1 MIAGV
6 NASGSHPFWGISL
19 CPFQQAAER
28 ALPCRSDF
36 VPMPCPP
43 AFRCPVARRSGGR
56 RFAAFPVLLVLLTI
70 SAPARDLAPKPG
82 SGESA
87 FDGWGTSL
95 CWFGNAVGRW
105 SEPRRSEIANALFSA
120 EGLGLTVVRY
130 NIGGGDHPEHRH
142 MPWFRQME
150 GFQDAAGQ
158 WRWEADP
165 GQRWMLEAA
174 RRRGAQRF
182 EAFSNSPPYWMTRS
196 QCASGAPDGNHDNL
210 KDGAEEAF
218 SVYLATVVKHFRTE
232 QGIRFD
238 TLAPMNEPWTDYWRA
253 GHNQEGCHF
262 DPASQQWLIL
272 TLRRVL
278 DREGLGDV
286 GIAASEETNY
296 RKAIESW
303 RSFDEATRACV
314 AQVNAHA
321 YDTAQRTELRDL
333 IAAAGKPLVMSEVDG
348 SGDHRHDPDSMIP
361 ALGLARGIIDD
372 LRELRPLR
380 WIFWQAVEDWEAQR
394 ASNANWGLVLAD
406 LAGSSER
413 WRLTKKYHALAQFSR
428 FIRPGSTLLAS
439 PGADSAAALD
449 PTRTRLVLVL
459 RNAGKDE
466 ERATID
472 LGAFPPAEPEVELHR
487 TSATED
493 LQPQTEVRAED
504 GRIELVLPAESIST
518 LVVRLRRP
526 APL

>member
-1 MIAGV
+1 MPPCSSSRPAVGFR
-6 NASGSHPFWGISL
+6 ASGAWI
-19 CPFQQAAER
+19 AA
-28 ALPCRSDF
+28 LF
-36 VPMPCPP
+36 LLL
-43 AFRCPVARRSGGR
+43 
-56 RFAAFPVLLVLLTI
+56 AACS
-70 SAPARDLAPKPG
+70 SAAATRLIAPRPG
-82 SGESA
+82 NESA

-105 SEPRRSEIANALFSA
+105 SDPRRNEVADALFSPA
-120 EGLGLTVVRY
+120 GLGLTVVRY
-130 NIGGGDHPEHRH
+130 NIGGGENPEHRH

-158 WRWEADP
+158 WRWEADS

-232 QGIRFD
+232 RGIRFD

-262 DPASQQWLIL
+262 DPASQQRLIQ

-303 RSFDEATRACV
+303 RSFDGATRACV

-372 LRELRPLR
+372 LRDLRPRR
-380 WIFWQAVEDWEAQR
+380 WVFWQAVEDWEAQR

-428 FIRPGSTLLAS
+428 FIRPGATLLPAAG
-439 PGADSAAALD
+439 PDSIGALD
-449 PTRTRLVLVL
+449 PSRTRLVLVL
-459 RNAGKDE
+459 RNAANNPE
-466 ERATID
+466 SVQVD
-472 LGAFPPAEPEVELHR
+472 LAAFPDAEPEVELHR
-487 TSATED
+487 TSATDD
-493 LQPQTEVRAED
+493 LQPQAGVRAED
-504 GRIELVLPAESIST
+504 RRIELELPAESIST

>member
-1 MIAGV
+1 MP
-6 NASGSHPFWGISL
+6 S
-19 CPFQQAAER
+19 
-28 ALPCRSDF
+28 RSVF
-36 VPMPCPP
+36 VPIPMPCST
-43 AFRCPVARRSGGR
+43 AFRRPVARRPGSR
-56 RFAAFPVLLVLLTI
+56 RFAAFPALLVLLAV
-70 SAPARDLAPKPG
+70 SAPARDLAPRPG
-82 SGESA
+82 AGESA

-105 SEPRRSEIANALFSA
+105 SEPRRSEIADALFSA

-130 NIGGGDHPEHRH
+130 NIGGGEHPEHRH

-150 GFQDAAGQ
+150 GFQDAAG
-158 WRWEADP
+158 RWHWDADP

-174 RRRGAQRF
+174 RRRGARRL

-196 QCASGAPDGNHDNL
+196 QCASGAPDGNRDNL
-210 KDGAEEAF
+210 APEMEEPFAL
-218 SVYLATVVKHFRTE
+218 YLATVVKRFRDE
-232 QGIRFD
+232 HGIRFD

-262 DPASQQWLIL
+262 DPASQQRLIQ

-278 DREGLGDV
+278 DREGLRDV
-286 GIAASEETNY
+286 CIAASDETNY
-296 RKAIESW
+296 RKALESW
-303 RSFDEATRACV
+303 QSYDEAIRACV

-321 YDTAQRTELRDL
+321 YDTAQRTELRAA
-333 IAAAGKPLVMSEVDG
+333 IGAAGKPLVMSEVDG
-348 SGDHRHDPDSMIP
+348 PGGHPHDPDGMVP
-361 ALGLARGIIDD
+361 ALGLARGIVDD

-428 FIRPGSTLLAS
+428 FIRPGSTLLPAD
-439 PGADSAAALD
+439 GADSIGALD
-449 PTRTRLVLVL
+449 PARTRLVLVL

-472 LGAFPPAEPEVELHR
+472 LGAFPPAEPEVALHR
-487 TSATED
+487 TSANEN
-493 LQPQTEVRAED
+493 QRAVPGLRIAA
-504 GRIELVLPAESIST
+504 GRIDAVLPGESVST
-518 LVVRLRRP
+518 FVVTLRQP
-526 APL
+526 APR